1 MNIDGGNTLACL
13 SRIDRDTSKELKI
26 YPLPHT
32 YVVKDL
38 VPGMILQP
46 LGRDLINNC
55 RFNSILQ
62 TIQEH

>member
-13 SRIDRDTSKELKI
+13 SRIDRDVSKDIKI

-38 VPGMILQP
+38 VPGMKRLLFACMQLITYTVYIL
-46 LGRDLINNC
+46 
-55 RFNSILQ
+55 S
-62 TIQEH
+62 E